1 MLWKTCFNWKVWEM
15 RWMQMHK
22 QKLVVGTRSS
32 QLALWQADFVI
43 GELAKKY
50 PELVVEKR
58 LMTTKGDKI
67 LNAPLAKIGGKGL
80 FTKELE
86 TAMLE
91 GEIDIAVHSLKDMP
105 VVVPEG
111 LVITAIT
118 QRADPGDAFV
128 SSKYESFQQLPAGA
142 KVGTSSLRRKAQ
154 LLHARPDLQ
163 IEDLRGNV
171 NTRLRKMEEENFDG
185 IILACAG
192 LKRLGFGD
200 KIRQVL
206 PQTMCLPAVGQGAL
220 AIECRQ
226 ADKETRELLEF
237 LNDRCTRLCT
247 EAERGFLATV
257 EGGCQVPVGVHAVS
271 AEAGIRVEAV
281 IASLDGS
288 TLLRD
293 ALEAEV
299 KDAQEARA
307 VGVNLAEKLLARGGR
322 EILRSIGIE
331 V

>member
-1 MLWKTCFNWKVWEM
+1 
-15 RWMQMHK
+15 MHK

-128 SSKYESFQQLPAGA
+128 SPKYESFQQLPAGA

-192 LKRLGFGD
+192 LKRLGFWD

-293 ALEAEV
+293 AQEAEV

>member
-1 MLWKTCFNWKVWEM
+1 
-15 RWMQMHK
+15 MHK

-128 SSKYESFQQLPAGA
+128 SHKYESFRQLPAGA

-271 AEAGIRVEAV
+271 AETGIRVEAV

-299 KDAQEARA
+299 KNAQEARA
-307 VGVNLAEKLLARGGR
+307 VGVSLAEKLLARGGR

>member
-1 MLWKTCFNWKVWEM
+1 
-15 RWMQMHK
+15 MHK

-154 LLHARPDLQ
+154 LLHVRPDLQ
-163 IEDLRGNV
+163 TEDLRGNV

-271 AEAGIRVEAV
+271 AETGIRVEAV

-307 VGVNLAEKLLARGGR
+307 VGVSLAEKLLARGGR

>member
-1 MLWKTCFNWKVWEM
+1 
-15 RWMQMHK
+15 MHK

-43 GELAKKY
+43 FELQKKY
-50 PELVVEKR
+50 PGLAIEKK

-111 LVITAIT
+111 LVITAISE
-118 QRADPGDAFV
+118 RADPGDAFV
-128 SSKYESFQQLPAGA
+128 SPVYESFEELPQGA

-154 LLHARPDLQ
+154 LLHVRPDLH

-185 IILACAG
+185 VILACAG
-192 LKRLGFGD
+192 LKRLGFEER
-200 KIRQVL
+200 IRQVL
-206 PQTMCLPAVGQGAL
+206 PQSICLPAVGQGAL
-220 AIECRQ
+220 AIECRESDSEVRGLLAFLDDQ
-226 ADKETRELLEF
+226 ATRM
-237 LNDRCTRLCT
+237 CT

-257 EGGCQVPVGVHAVS
+257 EGGCQVPVGVHAAARG
-271 AEAGIRVEAV
+271 AEGIRIEAV

-293 ALEAEV
+293 DLAGTASNNE
-299 KDAQEARA
+299 EARA
-307 VGVNLAEKLLARGGR
+307 MGVQLAHKLLDMGGR

>member
-1 MLWKTCFNWKVWEM
+1 M
-15 RWMQMHK
+15 
-22 QKLVVGTRSS
+22 
-32 QLALWQADFVI
+32 
-43 GELAKKY
+43 
-50 PELVVEKR
+50 
-58 LMTTKGDKI
+58 
-67 LNAPLAKIGGKGL
+67 
-80 FTKELE
+80 
-86 TAMLE
+86 
-91 GEIDIAVHSLKDMP
+91 
-105 VVVPEG
+105 VVPEG

-128 SSKYESFQQLPAGA
+128 SPKYESFQQLPAGA

-200 KIRQVL
+200 RIRQVL
-206 PQTMCLPAVGQGAL
+206 PQIMCLPAVGQGAL

-299 KDAQEARA
+299 KDAQEAKA
-307 VGVNLAEKLLARGGR
+307 VGVSLAEKLLARGGR
-322 EILRSIGIE
+322 EILQAIGIE

>member
-1 MLWKTCFNWKVWEM
+1 
-15 RWMQMHK
+15 MHK

-220 AIECRQ
+220 AIECRH